1 MDLRIY
7 IVLLVTKFILVFICL
22 KSASPVAAQ
31 DGKTGTID
39 VSMAS
44 GQPLLVG
51 GNDGIGPLASIGISS
66 TPLGSAYIFGG
77 ERPDIFVSS
86 DRWYPGFHLY
96 RWVRDTPDGIPV
108 FSQPMEVDVSELPK
122 LEDHSLQDHAVASY
136 IFQTPDGAVFGI
148 WVSHTEFFLAT
159 FNRDHMRFDV
169 VSKTRLS
176 GLPRTPRAATG
187 LLNEDGQLE
196 MFLSVSDGVN
206 YKAAGSHR
214 LAAYRPFDGSGI
226 WMGGIPRDAVYGV
239 SLPFPNVPKN
249 LRAREIITHKRGG
262 QFGING
268 MTIIRDNGL
277 PRLIVGTLLG
287 GLHSYSDFLPV
298 DEYRPREKMPL
309 IDEHGISLRHP
320 ETWTNVIAYPPRESS
335 NLDLLA
341 SGEGGM
347 YYYQRIPDHF
357 AFKPMGEVQQVSAEL
372 FGGTLVVPNVVDWN
386 GDGNLDI
393 VAGNSHGFF
402 LFFENVSKINRPIFA
417 PPQRIAAAGELVHI
431 QGHYSSIQGP
441 GEARWGYTCPNIY
454 DWNGDGLPDILM
466 NDVRGMHSVYINT
479 GSKTQ
484 PRLASAKPLYLDDL
498 DMHGSWRT
506 RPGIDNLDGQNIYIT
521 LDDEDQFHLYTQ
533 VDAFNLRD
541 VGKLRLEDG
550 SFISANFLEAGGRG
564 RIKFEC
570 VDWDQDGDFDLIVGT
585 PRHSTVPVADQSG
598 LPWSKNKA
606 GAAVLFLE
614 NKGSNQ
620 QPVFAYPKLMHHL
633 GEPVHLGQH
642 ACSPATAFFGD
653 KPDLVV
659 GTETGRL
666 IYYQNENISW
676 E

>member
-1 MDLRIY
+1 
-7 IVLLVTKFILVFICL
+7 
-22 KSASPVAAQ
+22 
-31 DGKTGTID
+31 
-39 VSMAS
+39 
-44 GQPLLVG
+44 
-51 GNDGIGPLASIGISS
+51 
-66 TPLGSAYIFGG
+66 
-77 ERPDIFVSS
+77 
-86 DRWYPGFHLY
+86 
-96 RWVRDTPDGIPV
+96 
-108 FSQPMEVDVSELPK
+108 
-122 LEDHSLQDHAVASY
+122 
-136 IFQTPDGAVFGI
+136 
-148 WVSHTEFFLAT
+148 
-159 FNRDHMRFDV
+159 
-169 VSKTRLS
+169 
-176 GLPRTPRAATG
+176 
-187 LLNEDGQLE
+187 
-196 MFLSVSDGVN
+196 
-206 YKAAGSHR
+206 
-214 LAAYRPFDGSGI
+214 
-226 WMGGIPRDAVYGV
+226 
-239 SLPFPNVPKN
+239 
-249 LRAREIITHKRGG
+249 
-262 QFGING
+262 
-268 MTIIRDNGL
+268 
-277 PRLIVGTLLG
+277 
-287 GLHSYSDFLPV
+287 
-298 DEYRPREKMPL
+298 
-309 IDEHGISLRHP
+309 
-320 ETWTNVIAYPPRESS
+320 
-335 NLDLLA
+335 
-341 SGEGGM
+341 
-347 YYYQRIPDHF
+347 
-357 AFKPMGEVQQVSAEL
+357 
-372 FGGTLVVPNVVDWN
+372 
-386 GDGNLDI
+386 
-393 VAGNSHGFF
+393 
-402 LFFENVSKINRPIFA
+402 
-417 PPQRIAAAGELVHI
+417 
-431 QGHYSSIQGP
+431 
-441 GEARWGYTCPNIY
+441 
-454 DWNGDGLPDILM
+454 M

-521 LDDEDQFHLYTQ
+521 LDDEDQFHLYIQ